1 MRRFSFRLDK
11 LLRLKR
17 EAEDELAR
25 RLAEVVRLAESK
37 RIQASESETRKW
49 DAEQQMVRLR
59 NQPAPAGALSAAER
73 ALRAVRGRAESDG
86 RDHDAAFSEVER
98 ERGRFQTAQQ
108 ERKSLERLREKQH
121 AEWVAEM
128 QRLEQAEID
137 DIASRMKRS
146 AMGGHG

>member
-17 EAEDELAR
+17 EAEDELAQ
-25 RLAEVVRLAESK
+25 RLAEVVRVAESK

-59 NQPAPAGALSAAER
+59 SEPARAGALSAAER
-73 ALRAVRGRAESDG
+73 ALRAVRGRAETDV
-86 RDHDAAFSEVER
+86 RDHHTAFSEVER

-121 AEWVAEM
+121 AEWVVEM

-137 DIASRMKRS
+137 EVAARMKRS
-146 AMGGHG
+146 FSGGHG